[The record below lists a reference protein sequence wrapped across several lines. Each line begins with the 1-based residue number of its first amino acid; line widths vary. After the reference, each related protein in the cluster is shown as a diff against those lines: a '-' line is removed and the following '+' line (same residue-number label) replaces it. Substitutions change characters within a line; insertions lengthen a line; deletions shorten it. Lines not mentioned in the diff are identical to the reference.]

1 MSSNKSIIAQ
11 ALPEPARAQVRQ
23 AAAVVQG
30 SSDAGSPN
38 AVICL
43 YGQGVARGYAI
54 GRAVVMGA
62 AALEVAHYR
71 IAPELVQAECERLT
85 AALEAAQADLL
96 QMADTLPD
104 DAPRELGAMLNVHR
118 LLLGDPL
125 LAEQALLLIKERHYN
140 AEWALTTQGQ
150 LLGEQFDA
158 MEDEYLRERGADVRQ
173 VIERVLHVLAG
184 TSGIR
189 DPGELDGDDP
199 LVVVAHDIS
208 PADML
213 RLRGGRF
220 LAFVTDLGGAT
231 SHTAIVARSMGVP
244 AVVAL
249 GNVRELVR
257 DGDMLIVDGATGA
270 VIVNPSPIVL
280 DEYRDRQRAFASERA
295 ELALLRDEPSITLDG
310 IGIVLHANIELPE
323 EAEAALAAGAD
334 GIGLFRSE
342 FLFMGRGTDL
352 PGEEEQYQAY
362 SSVLKVMAGRPVTIR
377 TLDIG
382 ADKALDDEATVA
394 TNPALGLRAI
404 RYCLAH
410 PEMFGTQL
418 RAILRAS
425 AHGPVRLLIPMIA
438 HMHEVEATRMALDAA
453 RRELDARGQP
463 YAAHIELGAM
473 VEVPAIA
480 IAIEPFA
487 QALDFLSI
495 GTNDLIQ
502 YTLAIDRGDGMVAPL
517 YDPLHPAVLRLVA
530 HTINAGERAGKPV
543 AVCGEM
549 AGDANMT
556 RLLLGLGLTEFSMHS
571 QQLLDVKREVRRAH
585 SNALRVK
592 LAAALNRALP
602 VDLATLNQV

>member
-1 MSSNKSIIAQ
+1 MAV
-11 ALPEPARAQVRQ
+11 PAGVQV
-23 AAAVVQG
+23 
-30 SSDAGSPN
+30 PN
-38 AVICL
+38 ATDGQPPGAVPSAVLCM

-71 IAPELVQAECERLT
+71 IAPEDVPAERDRLT
-85 AALEAAQADLL
+85 AALQTAQDELL

-125 LAEQALLLIKERHYN
+125 LAQQALALIEERHYN
-140 AEWALTTQGQ
+140 AEWALATQGQ

-158 MEDEYLRERGADVRQ
+158 MEDEYLRERGGDVRQ
-173 VIERVLHVLAG
+173 VIERVLHVLVG
-184 TSGIR
+184 TSAMP
-189 DPGELDGDDP
+189 DPSHVDGNDP

-249 GNVRELVR
+249 GHVRELVR
-257 DGDMLIVDGATGA
+257 DGDMLIVDGGSGA
-270 VIVNPSPIVL
+270 VIVNPSQAIL
-280 DEYRDRQRAFASERA
+280 AEYRARQCAYAEERA
-295 ELALLRDEPSITLDG
+295 ELALLRDEPAITLDG
-310 IGIVLHANIELPE
+310 IGVTLHANIELPE
-323 EAEAALAAGAD
+323 EAELALASGAE

-342 FLFMGRGTDL
+342 FLFMGRREL

-362 SSVLKVMAGRPVTIR
+362 TSVLRIMTGRPVTIR

-382 ADKALDDEATVA
+382 ADKTLDDEATVA
-394 TNPALGLRAI
+394 INPALGQRAI
-404 RYCLAH
+404 RYCLAR
-410 PEMFGTQL
+410 PEMFATQL

-425 AHGPVRLLIPMIA
+425 AHGPVRILIPMVS
-438 HMHEVEATRMALDAA
+438 HMQEVVATRQALDAA
-453 RRELDARGQP
+453 RLELDARGQA
-463 YAAHIELGAM
+463 YAQHIELGAM

-502 YTLAIDRGDGMVAPL
+502 YTLAIDRGDVQVASL
-517 YDPLHPAVLRLVA
+517 YDALHPAILRLLA

-549 AGDANMT
+549 AGDANLT
-556 RLLLGLGLTEFSMHS
+556 RLLLGLGLTEFSMHP
-571 QQLLDVKREVRRAH
+571 QQLLDVKREIRRAH

-592 LAAALNRALP
+592 VASVLNRALP
-602 VDLATLNQV
+602 VDLETLNKA

>member
-1 MSSNKSIIAQ
+1 VQTLPVPARVRVRGGAAAKRGAGRGADAAAQ
-11 ALPEPARAQVRQ
+11 A
-23 AAAVVQG
+23 
-30 SSDAGSPN
+30 N

-71 IAPELVQAECERLT
+71 IAAEDVQAERDRLT

-118 LLLGDPL
+118 LLLADPL
-125 LAEQALLLIKERHYN
+125 LAEQALALITERHYN

-173 VIERVLHVLAG
+173 VIERVLHVLVG
-184 TSGIR
+184 TSAIP
-189 DPGELDGDDP
+189 DPSGMDGDDP

-257 DGDMLIVDGATGA
+257 DGDMLVVDGATGA
-270 VIVNPSPIVL
+270 VIVNPSPAIL
-280 DEYRDRQRAFASERA
+280 EEYRRRQLTYASERA
-295 ELALLRDEPSITLDG
+295 ELTLLRDEPAITLDG

-323 EAEAALAAGAD
+323 EAALAVASGAQ

-342 FLFMGRGTDL
+342 FLFMGRPDL

-362 SSVLKVMAGRPVTIR
+362 TSVVRIMAGRQVTIR

-382 ADKALDDEATVA
+382 SDKTLDDEATVA
-394 TNPALGLRAI
+394 TNPALGQRAI
-404 RYCLAH
+404 RYCLAR

-425 AHGPVRLLIPMIA
+425 AHGPVRILIPMIS
-438 HMHEVEATRMALDAA
+438 HMREVEATRLALDAA
-453 RRELDARGQP
+453 RRELDARGQA
-463 YAAHIELGAM
+463 YAPHIELGAM

-502 YTLAIDRGDGMVAPL
+502 YTLAIDRGDGQVAAL

-530 HTINAGERAGKPV
+530 NTINAGERAGKPV

-549 AGDANMT
+549 AGDANLT
-556 RLLLGLGLTEFSMHS
+556 RLLLGLGLTEFSMHP

-592 LAAALNRALP
+592 VAGVLNRALP
-602 VDLATLNQV
+602 VDLATLNQS

>member
-1 MSSNKSIIAQ
+1 
-11 ALPEPARAQVRQ
+11 
-23 AAAVVQG
+23 
-30 SSDAGSPN
+30 
-38 AVICL
+38 
-43 YGQGVARGYAI
+43 
-54 GRAVVMGA
+54 MGA

-71 IAPELVQAECERLT
+71 IAPEDVQSERDRLT

-96 QMADTLPD
+96 QMADTLPA

-118 LLLGDPL
+118 LLLADPL
-125 LAEQALLLIKERHYN
+125 LAEQALSLITERHYN

-150 LLGEQFDA
+150 ILGEQFDA
-158 MEDEYLRERGADVRQ
+158 MEDDYLRERGADVRQ
-173 VIERVLHVLAG
+173 VIERVLHALSG
-184 TSGIR
+184 TSAMP
-189 DPGELDGDDP
+189 DPSAMDGDDP

-244 AVVAL
+244 AVVAT

-257 DGDMLIVDGATGA
+257 DGDMLIVDGAAGA
-270 VIVNPSPIVL
+270 VIVNPSPAIL
-280 DEYRDRQRAFASERA
+280 DEYRERQRAYANERA
-295 ELALLRDEPSITLDG
+295 ELALLRDEPAITLDG

-323 EAEAALAAGAD
+323 EAEVALASGAD

-342 FLFMGRGTDL
+342 FLFMGRADL

-362 SSVLKVMAGRPVTIR
+362 SSVVKVMAGRPVTIR

-382 ADKALDDEATVA
+382 SDKTLDDEATVA

-410 PEMFGTQL
+410 PEMFATQL

-425 AHGPVRLLIPMIA
+425 AHGPVRILIPMIA
-438 HMHEVEATRMALDAA
+438 HMHEVQATRLALDAA

-502 YTLAIDRGDGMVAPL
+502 YTLAIDRGDGQVASL

-549 AGDANMT
+549 AGDASLT
-556 RLLLGLGLTEFSMHS
+556 RLLLGLGLTEFSMHP

-592 LAAALNRALP
+592 VAAALNRALP
-602 VDLATLNQV
+602 VDLANLDQS

>member
-1 MSSNKSIIAQ
+1 M
-11 ALPEPARAQVRQ
+11 
-23 AAAVVQG
+23 
-30 SSDAGSPN
+30 
-38 AVICL
+38 

-71 IAPELVQAECERLT
+71 IAPEDVQSERDRLT

-96 QMADTLPD
+96 QMADTLPA

-118 LLLGDPL
+118 LLLADPL
-125 LAEQALLLIKERHYN
+125 LAEQALSLITERHYN

-150 LLGEQFDA
+150 ILGEQFDA
-158 MEDEYLRERGADVRQ
+158 MEDDYLRERGADVRQ
-173 VIERVLHVLAG
+173 VIERVLHALSG
-184 TSGIR
+184 TSAMP
-189 DPGELDGDDP
+189 DPSAMDGDDP

-244 AVVAL
+244 AVVAT

-257 DGDMLIVDGATGA
+257 DGDMLIVDGAAGA
-270 VIVNPSPIVL
+270 VIVNPSPAIL
-280 DEYRDRQRAFASERA
+280 DEYRERQRAYANERA
-295 ELALLRDEPSITLDG
+295 ELALLRDEPAITLDG

-323 EAEAALAAGAD
+323 EAEVALASGAD

-342 FLFMGRGTDL
+342 FLFMGRADL

-362 SSVLKVMAGRPVTIR
+362 SSVVKVMAGRPVTIR

-382 ADKALDDEATVA
+382 SDKTLDDEATVA

-410 PEMFGTQL
+410 PEMFATQL

-425 AHGPVRLLIPMIA
+425 AHGPVRILIPMIA
-438 HMHEVEATRMALDAA
+438 HMHEVQATRLALDAA

-502 YTLAIDRGDGMVAPL
+502 YTLAIDRGDGQVASL

-549 AGDANMT
+549 AGDASLT
-556 RLLLGLGLTEFSMHS
+556 RLLLGLGLTEFSMHP

-592 LAAALNRALP
+592 VAAALNRALP
-602 VDLATLNQV
+602 VDLANLDQS

>member
-1 MSSNKSIIAQ
+1 MFGK
-11 ALPEPARAQVRQ
+11 
-23 AAAVVQG
+23 
-30 SSDAGSPN
+30 
-38 AVICL
+38 
-43 YGQGVARGYAI
+43 GVARGFAI

-71 IAPELVQAECERLT
+71 IAAEDVASETQRLSQAL
-85 AALEAAQADLL
+85 LKAQADLL
-96 QMADTLPD
+96 ELAENLPD

-125 LAEQALLLIKERHYN
+125 LAEQAQALIADRFYN
-140 AEWALTTQGQ
+140 AEWALTAQGQ
-150 LLGEQFDA
+150 LLGEQFEA
-158 MEDEYLRERGADVRQ
+158 MDDEYLRERGGDVRQ

-184 TSGIR
+184 TSAILPDGA
-189 DPGELDGDDP
+189 DVDGDDP

-220 LAFVTDLGGAT
+220 AAFVTDLGGPT

-244 AVVAL
+244 AVVAM

-257 DGDMLIVDGATGA
+257 DGDMLIVDGAAG
-270 VIVNPSPIVL
+270 VVVVNPSRRIL
-280 DEYRDRQRAFASERA
+280 QEYRARQRTYAEERA
-295 ELALLRDEPSITLDG
+295 TLALLRDEPSVTLDG
-310 IGIVLHANIELPE
+310 IDVALHANIELPE
-323 EAEAALAAGAD
+323 EASLALAQGAQ

-342 FLFMGRGTDL
+342 FLFMGRADL
-352 PGEEEQYQAY
+352 PGEEEQYEAY
-362 SSVLKVMAGRPVTIR
+362 GSVVKVMAGRPVTIR

-382 ADKALDDEATVA
+382 SDKTLDGEATVA
-394 TNPALGLRAI
+394 TNPALGQRAI
-404 RYCLAH
+404 RYCLAR
-410 PEMFGTQL
+410 PEMFATQL

-425 AHGPVRLLIPMIA
+425 AHGTVRLLVPMIA
-438 HMHEVEATRMALDAA
+438 HMHEVKAAFAAIEAA
-453 RRELDARGQP
+453 RRELDARGQA
-463 YAAHIELGAM
+463 YAAHIEVGAM

-502 YTLAIDRGDGMVAPL
+502 YTLAIDRGDHDVSEL

-530 HTINAGERAGKPV
+530 NTINAGERAGIPV

-549 AGDANMT
+549 AGDARLT
-556 RLLLGLGLTEFSMHS
+556 RLLLGLGLTEFSMHP
-571 QQLLDVKREVRRAH
+571 QQLLDVKREIRRAH

-592 LAAALNRALP
+592 VATALNRALP
-602 VDLATLNQV
+602 VDLDTLDQA